1 MSTDHL
7 TPTTIAALADH
18 ELAAQEIVAAQE
30 HLAACH
36 TCALAVLSAT
46 QLKAATVRAAQRY
59 TLSPEMRA
67 RLVVATRGRTSAAP
81 TVPMRMYTWVALA
94 ALILLTVSLISWR
107 GLRPASPTATSP
119 VVAELFDQ
127 HLAVLPESSAPQ
139 VLSSDKHTVK
149 PWFQGKLPYSFNLPE
164 PAELP
169 AETVLQGADL
179 TYIDGKPAAQLLFLV
194 RKHRVSVFVTQRDAV
209 ALPSLQGRNG
219 FHLVS
224 LQTGAL
230 TLTAVSDTGE
240 AELGTLL
247 NVLGRAQSQ

>member
-1 MSTDHL
+1 MSADHL

-46 QLKAATVRAAQRY
+46 QLKAATARAAQRY

-67 RLVVATRGRTSAAP
+67 RLTATTRGRTAATR
-81 TVPMRMYTWVALA
+81 TVPIRMYTWAALA
-94 ALILLTVSLISWR
+94 ALVLLTVSLVSWW
-107 GLRPASPTATSP
+107 GLRSASSSTASPM
-119 VVAELFDQ
+119 VAEIFDQ
-127 HLAVLPESSAPQ
+127 HLAVLPESSVPQ

-164 PAELP
+164 RADLP

-179 TYIDGKPAAQLLFLV
+179 TYIGGKPAAQLLFLM
-194 RKHRVSVFVTQRDAV
+194 RKHHVSVFVMQQDVLASLSNDQHGYRLRSTTADGLTITAVGDVGDAD
-209 ALPSLQGRNG
+209 L
-219 FHLVS
+219 
-224 LQTGAL
+224 GAL
-230 TLTAVSDTGE
+230 LAVL
-240 AELGTLL
+240 AR
-247 NVLGRAQSQ
+247 VQS

>member
-1 MSTDHL
+1 
-7 TPTTIAALADH
+7 
-18 ELAAQEIVAAQE
+18 
-30 HLAACH
+30 
-36 TCALAVLSAT
+36 
-46 QLKAATVRAAQRY
+46 
-59 TLSPEMRA
+59 
-67 RLVVATRGRTSAAP
+67 
-81 TVPMRMYTWVALA
+81 MYTWAALA
-94 ALILLTVSLISWR
+94 ALILLTVSLIAWR
-107 GLRPASPTATSP
+107 ELHPTSPSATSP
-119 VVAELFDQ
+119 MIAELFDQ
-127 HLAVLPESSAPQ
+127 HLAVLPESSVPQ

-194 RKHRVSVFVTQRDAV
+194 RKHHVSVFVTQRDAV

-230 TLTAVSDTGE
+230 TLTAVSDAGE
-240 AELGTLL
+240 AELRTLL
-247 NVLGRAQSQ
+247 SVLGRAQSQ